1 MTIPY
6 PDQLTFLFLLVL
18 YNSTHDLYVCFI
30 WPSLVLRH
38 GLLLKGSR
46 IEPAAG
52 YDVTTVEPRLMDTPQ
67 QQTPTT

>member
-18 YNSTHDLYVCFI
+18 YNGTHDLYMCFT

-38 GLLLKGSR
+38 GLLLKGSC

-52 YDVTTVEPRLMDTPQ
+52 YDVTTVELCLTDTPQ
-67 QQTPTT
+67 QQTPTI